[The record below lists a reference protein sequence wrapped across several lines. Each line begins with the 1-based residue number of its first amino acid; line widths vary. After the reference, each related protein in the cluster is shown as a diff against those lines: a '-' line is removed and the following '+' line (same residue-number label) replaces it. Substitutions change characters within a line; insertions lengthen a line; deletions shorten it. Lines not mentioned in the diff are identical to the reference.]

1 MPGCRRARSANRR
14 QVFLAEHGVTK
25 NRWIFLSN
33 SGMDHSPNELAERL
47 TELEIKSSYAED
59 LLEQL
64 NMTIYR
70 QQQQIDSLIL
80 QVTQL
85 KQQSQNAGQDGAA
98 RNLRDELPPHY

>member
-1 MPGCRRARSANRR
+1 
-14 QVFLAEHGVTK
+14 
-25 NRWIFLSN
+25 
-33 SGMDHSPNELAERL
+33 MDYPPNELSERL
-47 TELEIKSSYAED
+47 TELEIKSSYADD

-80 QVTQL
+80 QVAHL
-85 KQQSQNAGQDGAA
+85 RQQSQNAGQDGAA